1 VKNTTKAG
9 YKNEVFI
16 TKKVKAKKKTFYL
29 KKANEVSYK
38 IKQSLIL
45 QLTSL
50 IAVLLAK
57 QA

>member
-9 YKNEVFI
+9 YKNFVFI

-29 KKANEVSYK
+29 KKVNEVSYK

-50 IAVLLAK
+50 VAVLLAK